1 MLGQKEIMK
10 VFLFILFLFIGSS
23 AYGSENIEILKALSR
38 IGESK
43 IPQNGLHCEI
53 NGTNSLG
60 LYNDVTVGDVLADFI
75 DFTLLKSSSKK
86 HSFKCEGKGVVDC
99 ILQYGEKE
107 NLKHPGWDI
116 ILKFQYNEKNGLIVP
131 GSLKCIQVP

>member
-38 IGESK
+38 ISESK

-86 HSFKCEGKGVVDC
+86 HSFKCAGKEVVDC
-99 ILQYGEKE
+99 ILRYGEKE

>member
-1 MLGQKEIMK
+1 MLGQKDIMK

-23 AYGSENIEILKALSR
+23 AYGSENIEILKTLSR
-38 IGESK
+38 ISESK

-86 HSFKCEGKGVVDC
+86 HLFKCEGKGVVDC

-116 ILKFQYNEKNGLIVP
+116 ILKFQYNEKTGLVVP

>member
-38 IGESK
+38 ISESK

>member
-38 IGESK
+38 ISESK

-60 LYNDVTVGDVLADFI
+60 LYNDVTVGDVLVDFI